1 MMKPQENGRRLVFW
15 RVGVVVEGWEWNRVY
30 GVGEVLLL
38 GIRLDLGLLGVSVVL
53 YISLF
58 RLSLVPCRYMLDT
71 V

>member
-1 MMKPQENGRRLVFW
+1 MEAWK
-15 RVGVVVEGWEWNRVY
+15 VGVGVEGWEWNRVY
-30 GVGEVLLL
+30 EVGGVLLL
-38 GIRLDLGLLGVSVVL
+38 DIRLDLGLLGVSVVL